1 MSVVSSAKSKDCGGP
16 EIYAEI
22 SSRRLY
28 QRLPPKEET
37 RALLKEYFSFQNVY
51 PLYRES
57 TFMSL
62 FETHFTQEYAEVHGP
77 GWWASLN
84 MLLAIA
90 HRIRVLRDLTLQD
103 EEEIALLYFKNAMA
117 VLTDLLLRMPHILNV
132 QALLAMV
139 GCFWYLALGPDH
151 CLPEI

>member
-1 MSVVSSAKSKDCGGP
+1 M
-16 EIYAEI
+16 
-22 SSRRLY
+22 
-28 QRLPPKEET
+28 KEF
-37 RALLKEYFSFQNVY
+37 FSFQHVY
-51 PLYRES
+51 PLYHES

-62 FETHFTQEYAEVHGP
+62 FETHFIQEYEEVRGP

-103 EEEIALLYFKNAMA
+103 EEDKALLYFKNAMA
-117 VLTDLLLRMPHILNV
+117 VLTDLLLRIPHILNV

-139 GCFWYLALGPDH
+139 GLDVGS
-151 CLPEI
+151 

>member
-1 MSVVSSAKSKDCGGP
+1 MSVISSAKGEDCSEP
-16 EIYAEI
+16 RIYAEI

-28 QRLPPKEET
+28 QRLPSKEET
-37 RALLKEYFSFQNVY
+37 RTLLKEFFSFQHVY
-51 PLYRES
+51 PLYHES

-62 FETHFTQEYAEVHGP
+62 FETHFTQEYEEVHGP

-90 HRIRVLRDLTLQD
+90 HRIRVQRDLTLQD
-103 EEEIALLYFKNAMA
+103 EEDKALLYFKNTMA
-117 VLTDLLLRMPHILNV
+117 VLTDLLLRVPHILNV

-139 GCFWYLALGPDH
+139 GLSIGS
-151 CLPEI
+151 